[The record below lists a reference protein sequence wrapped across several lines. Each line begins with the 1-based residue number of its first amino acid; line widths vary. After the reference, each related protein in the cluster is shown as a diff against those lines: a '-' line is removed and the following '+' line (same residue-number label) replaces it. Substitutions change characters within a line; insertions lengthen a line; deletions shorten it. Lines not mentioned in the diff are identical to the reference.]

1 MRADLAVL
9 MKTFIDANLSLMNGV
24 FVMTAARAMRLSLMR
39 NALGQKE
46 FPDITMLGGRLE
58 GLPVITSQ
66 YLPNSVSGGDIVV
79 LMDAD
84 EVYLA
89 DDGQVTID
97 SSDQVSLEMSD
108 APAQNGVTGSGASM
122 VSTWQSGLIA
132 LKAERYINW
141 KKRRSAAVAYVDA
154 VHWGE

>member
-1 MRADLAVL
+1 MLL
-9 MKTFIDANLSLMNGV
+9 DA
-24 FVMTAARAMRLSLMR
+24 
-39 NALGQKE
+39 E
-46 FPDITMLGGRLE
+46 
-58 GLPVITSQ
+58 
-66 YLPNSVSGGDIVV
+66 
-79 LMDAD
+79 